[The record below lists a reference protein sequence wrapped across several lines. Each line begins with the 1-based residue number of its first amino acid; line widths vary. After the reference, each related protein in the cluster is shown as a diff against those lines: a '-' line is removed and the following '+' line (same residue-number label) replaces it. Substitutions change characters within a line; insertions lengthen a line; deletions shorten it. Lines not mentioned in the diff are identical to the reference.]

1 MKKKIIA
8 LTILAGLS
16 FQACEDI
23 VEVEP
28 KTSLATDTAL
38 STLGSYRAVLT
49 SAYDRIQGFTYWG
62 RDMAL
67 LGDALADN
75 IYTETSQAGGRY
87 TGANRNTR
95 NSHFASTGTT
105 NVWQVGYGT
114 INDLNTVIATID
126 NLTVPASDE
135 AGKAQ
140 VKAQALALRAMVY
153 FDLAR
158 IYGYEPNN
166 IPTSGTGA
174 NFNKSVV
181 LRLTPTSTPQDAA
194 LEERATVTEVY
205 TQIETD
211 LKAAIPV
218 LDVAASSGARYK
230 MNKGAAYALLGKL
243 YLYWEKWADAEEQLK
258 LALANTNATLA
269 PNIVTAFNTIP
280 NPESL
285 FELNFVQSTEVA
297 GVTGVNESI
306 FTYTQP
312 NGRNA
317 PLSGTANVSTY
328 GGQTPSAELLALFG
342 LTPDL
347 SNKDAVQDIRKNW
360 FYRSV
365 SSTSGT
371 VQYTWSNKYNAANGA
386 YTDNIKIIRYADV
399 LLMLAE
405 AHTMQGETG
414 DAITLLTTLKTARNS
429 QAVVP
434 TGQTE
439 LFQYIQEERRRELF
453 FEGHRWFDLK
463 RWGEGIT
470 KPAATAVGIIAPTDY
485 RILAP
490 IPVTE
495 VTLNPALPQNP
506 GY

>member
-8 LTILAGLS
+8 LSILAGLS

-28 KTSLATDTAL
+28 ETSLATSTAL

-49 SAYDRIQGFTYWG
+49 SAYDRIQSFTYWG

-67 LGDALADN
+67 LGDALSDN
-75 IYTETSQAGGRY
+75 IFTETSQASGRY
-87 TGANRNTR
+87 TGVNRNTR
-95 NSHFASTGTT
+95 NSHFGIWGTA
-105 NVWQVGYGT
+105 YGT
-114 INDLNTVIATID
+114 INDLNTIIANID
-126 NLTVPASDE
+126 NLSVGASEE

-158 IYGYEPNN
+158 IYGYEPNK
-166 IPTSGTGA
+166 IPASGTGA
-174 NFNKSVV
+174 GFNKSVV
-181 LRLTPTSTPQDAA
+181 LRLAPTNTPQDATMTP
-194 LEERATVTEVY
+194 RATVTEVY

-218 LDVAASSGARYK
+218 LDAAGTSGARYN
-230 MNKGAAYALLGKL
+230 MNKGAAHALLGKV
-243 YLYWEKWADAEEQLK
+243 YLYWEKWAEAEEQLK
-258 LALANTNATLA
+258 FALANTNATLA
-269 PNIVTAFNTIP
+269 PNIVAAFNTVP

-285 FELNFVQSTEVA
+285 FELNFVQATEVA
-297 GVTGVNESI
+297 GVLGVNDSP

-312 NGRNA
+312 NGRNT

-342 LTPDL
+342 LDPTL
-347 SNKDAVQDIRKNW
+347 SNQATVLDVRKNW
-360 FYRSV
+360 FFRSA
-365 SSTSGT
+365 SSTSGNVT
-371 VQYTWSNKYNAANGA
+371 YTWSNKYNAANGA

-405 AHTMQGETG
+405 AHVMQGELA
-414 DAITLLTTLKTARNS
+414 DAVALLTTLKTSRNS
-429 QAVVP
+429 AALIPATQ
-434 TGQTE
+434 GE
-439 LFQYIQEERRRELF
+439 LFQYIKDERRRELF

-470 KPAATAVGIIAPTDY
+470 KPAATAVGLIAPDDY

-490 IPVTE
+490 IPTAE
-495 VTLNPALPQNP
+495 VTLNPSLPQNP